1 MEVKNRRCK
10 LLLINSRRDCIETDD
25 DAKSGYMI
33 AKVPI
38 RLMRPLRLFK
48 IAKLFRIIKVRQS
61 VSKTVSE

>member
-1 MEVKNRRCK
+1 V
-10 LLLINSRRDCIETDD
+10 DTDD

-48 IAKLFRIIKVRQS
+48 IAKLFRIIKVEPR
-61 VSKTVSE
+61 T